1 MSTICLAAQRSYYT
15 QEPVYFSWRL
25 PSPGKVLGGM
35 LAGAITICALIL
47 VGLFAHLCWQA
58 RHPAPAPKP
67 AKVAQPEARPSEMHY
82 VYVSKPFP
90 APKPVAL
97 PPPLVQQQASP
108 VIDSEADWQQAPDDG
123 LSIQPLPAAQGD
135 VQADADSGDTSL
147 KARFMQALKEQER
160 DYSQGKVPSPPDT
173 TGDEGQNATQ

>member
-35 LAGAITICALIL
+35 MAGAIAIVALIL
-47 VGLFAHLCWQA
+47 AGLFAYLCWQA
-58 RHPAPAPKP
+58 RHPAPAPQP

-90 APKPVAL
+90 APKPVAV
-97 PPPLVQQQASP
+97 PPPVQQQESP
-108 VIDSEADWQQAPDDG
+108 VIDSEADWQQAPDDA
-123 LSIQPLPAAQGD
+123 LSTQPLP
-135 VQADADSGDTSL
+135 DAEGNEDNDETSL
-147 KARFMQALKEQER
+147 KARFMQALKEQEQ

-173 TGDEGQNATQ
+173 SGDEGQDATQ

>member
-82 VYVSKPFP
+82 VYVSEAVPGAQTRGP
-90 APKPVAL
+90 ATIAGAAAGITRYRQRGRL
-97 PPPLVQQQASP
+97 AAS
-108 VIDSEADWQQAPDDG
+108 
-123 LSIQPLPAAQGD
+123 
-135 VQADADSGDTSL
+135 SG
-147 KARFMQALKEQER
+147 
-160 DYSQGKVPSPPDT
+160 
-173 TGDEGQNATQ
+173 